1 MKGYKGFDKN
11 FKCKRKQFAVGEEFS
26 VGEFDGVLDIYHDS
40 KNSLNFCKYP
50 LEVFNYYQ
58 PTTNR
63 FAKVEATGDV
73 IDPNPDD
80 LVNKSSVVYT
90 RKLKV
95 CKEIGIT
102 DIISESIDY
111 IKTNAYLTDQ
121 KTCYAWKNKKYYSAA
136 TIVNDHSIASNE
148 SHSST
153 ATNIG
158 DCSIAQN
165 IGSFSVSTNVGY
177 KSLSENSGDY
187 SISSNTGNCSVSINE
202 GEYSVATNT
211 GNCSA
216 SANIGKFSI
225 AANTG
230 DASVAFNSGNNSV
243 AFNTGEDSIAMSKG
257 NYSIA
262 ANVGY
267 CGAAV
272 AKGNDSVA
280 VSLGC
285 DGMAKGSLGS
295 WIVIAEFDRKNGS
308 IKEIKSFKV
317 DGKNILPDTFY
328 KLKDGKPVIID
339 NNNK

>member
-11 FKCKRKQFAVGEEFS
+11 FKCKRKQFSVGEEFS
-26 VGEFDGVLDIYHDS
+26 VGEFDGVLDVYYDS

-58 PTTNR
+58 PTTSR

-80 LVNKSSVVYT
+80 LVNKSSVAYT
-90 RKLKV
+90 NKLKI

-111 IKTNAYLTDQ
+111 ITGNAYLTDQ
-121 KTCYAWKNKKYYSAA
+121 KDKKYYSAA

-148 SHSST
+148 KHCGT

-158 DCSIAQN
+158 NNSIAKN
-165 IGSFSVSTNVGY
+165 IGSFSASTNVGY

-187 SISSNTGNCSVSINE
+187 SASTNTGNCSVAINE
-202 GEYSVATNT
+202 GEYSIAANT

-216 SANIGKFSI
+216 SANIGKFSV
-225 AANTG
+225 ATNTG
-230 DASVAFNSGNNSV
+230 DASIAFNRGNNSIAFNS
-243 AFNTGEDSIAMSKG
+243 GEDSIAVNEG

-272 AKGNDSVA
+272 TKGDDSVA
-280 VSLGC
+280 VSLGY

-295 WIVIAEFDRKNGS
+295 WIIISEFDRKNGS
-308 IKEIKSFKV
+308 IKEIKCFKV

-328 KLKDGKPVIID
+328 KLKDGKPIIID
-339 NNNK
+339 DNRK